1 MANFMVGVDYVE
13 DLLSE
18 VDLQTEENKKLVDE
32 LLGKKESVSAVPDP
46 DISELEEAP
55 AVGGALVRK
64 LCSGGPLD
72 VVLHRVGFGDASP
85 WWLDDRATGEAR
97 GLPKLEPGN
106 VWATG
111 NAGAGD
117 DQRGYAAQYN
127 EESKV
132 TSNWIWLD
140 EFLRLRLHRSSNP
153 PDWED
158 VLDEAERGLLILD
171 PSTSGTA
178 WRSEQRRA
186 KTARGLTHT
195 PIPRAGV
202 PAGHP
207 STAHAKFWVYQVE
220 RAPSLHLVWEL
231 PRICELVFKG
241 ILAKGKYDW
250 IRNGLDTWGKYTN
263 NLDLGDGHYQRGSQ
277 GYQAAA
283 RHKGLEPCGL
293 ILAQLVTEPGATTVG
308 VVVAILHFA
317 HPINKKDQVKEA
329 PENGKKAPLP
339 CGVMLRQ
346 HVVCVGSLPRV
357 SGAVATE

>member
-18 VDLQTEENKKLVDE
+18 VDLQTEENKKLVEE
-32 LLGKKESVSAVPDP
+32 LLGKKERVSAVPDP

-195 PIPRAGV
+195 LMQQYAHGCVTSFPGGPLHVALDGVQCKTSGELNQYFVSTPARPGEGVQETSAWLPI
-202 PAGHP
+202 
-207 STAHAKFWVYQVE
+207 QV
-220 RAPSLHLVWEL
+220 AL
-231 PRICELVFKG
+231 G
-241 ILAKGKYDW
+241 ISMFY
-250 IRNGLDTWGKYTN
+250 
-263 NLDLGDGHYQRGSQ
+263 
-277 GYQAAA
+277 
-283 RHKGLEPCGL
+283 
-293 ILAQLVTEPGATTVG
+293 
-308 VVVAILHFA
+308 
-317 HPINKKDQVKEA
+317 
-329 PENGKKAPLP
+329 
-339 CGVMLRQ
+339 
-346 HVVCVGSLPRV
+346 
-357 SGAVATE
+357 